1 MRARVLLPAL
11 VLTLASLSLHAQG
24 PSDPA
29 YGLSTDFRNWLT
41 ANGYDSYNFQRSDV
55 AGGAYGGRAPPGP
68 AVLDQPG
75 IFIPWQSHNAPCA
88 LSPPTRWTPPLPHLP
103 SQGSTPAQV

>member
-55 AGGAYGGRAPPGP
+55 AGGAYGGRATPGEAGATPTVTFIHGNTHHPPLTLP
-68 AVLDQPG
+68 PHPL
-75 IFIPWQSHNAPCA
+75 
-88 LSPPTRWTPPLPHLP
+88 LTPPTPLFP
-103 SQGSTPAQV
+103 

>member
-55 AGGAYGGRAPPGP
+55 AGGAYGGRTPPRP
-68 AVLDQPG
+68 ARVNPPAL
-75 IFIPWQSHNAPCA
+75 FIPS
-88 LSPPTRWTPPLPHLP
+88 TT
-103 SQGSTPAQV
+103 TPAPRPPPPPPRRTHPR

>member
-29 YGLSTDFRNWLT
+29 YGLSTDFRNWLA
-41 ANGYDSYNFQRSDV
+41 ANGYSSYSFQRSDV
-55 AGGAYGGRAPPGP
+55 AGGAYGGRTPPRPPG
-68 AVLDQPG
+68 AKTPG
-75 IFIPWQSHNAPCA
+75 IFIPRKSDSAPRA
-88 LSPPTRWTPPLPHLP
+88 ISPFDRK
-103 SQGSTPAQV
+103 SAV